1 MIVYRIGDCNY
12 INDLSGKGAALYG
25 ARWNSRNTYMLY
37 TAQSASLALLEA
49 VVHIGKLPTNRYCM
63 ATISLPE
70 AAILKLKPEELPKN
84 WHENPAPD
92 LLKKI
97 GDEFVKKGK
106 YLAMAVP
113 SVLMDIEYNYLINP
127 SHPLFGAV
135 KISEL
140 LPLRL
145 DERVLKTTS

>member
-25 ARWNSRNTYMLY
+25 ARWNSKNTYMLY

-84 WHENPAPD
+84 WYENPAPD

>member
-25 ARWNSRNTYMLY
+25 ARWNSKNTYMLY

-70 AAILKLKPEELPKN
+70 ATILKLKPEELPKK
-84 WHENPAPD
+84 WYENPAPD

-97 GDEFVKKGK
+97 GDEFVKKGR